1 MVTNNK
7 DGDEEDEDGAGSDD
21 GDDEIMEDEENLDM
35 PPPWSPKL
43 IVAPDKFTDGTKG
56 GGKTLFYKKC
66 KVDFYPECKQVD
78 GMTKRITIFKDYK
91 RLIVEEI
98 RSYYQ
103 CRKDK
108 LYLRRRFPYQF
119 KLIEHYESSAH
130 SNYWKKLVQ
139 VDGEYRKLYFYH
151 HRNTD
156 GLIYRQEDI
165 GRKTFERYKGREDRM
180 VYRSVTFEQ
189 KRGGQGG

>member
-7 DGDEEDEDGAGSDD
+7 DGDDEDDAEAGSDD

-78 GMTKRITIFKDYK
+78 GLIKRITIFKDFK

-98 RSYYQ
+98 RSYYS

-108 LYLRRRFPYQF
+108 LTLRRRFPY
-119 KLIEHYESSAH
+119 
-130 SNYWKKLVQ
+130 
-139 VDGEYRKLYFYH
+139 
-151 HRNTD
+151 
-156 GLIYRQEDI
+156 
-165 GRKTFERYKGREDRM
+165 
-180 VYRSVTFEQ
+180 
-189 KRGGQGG
+189 